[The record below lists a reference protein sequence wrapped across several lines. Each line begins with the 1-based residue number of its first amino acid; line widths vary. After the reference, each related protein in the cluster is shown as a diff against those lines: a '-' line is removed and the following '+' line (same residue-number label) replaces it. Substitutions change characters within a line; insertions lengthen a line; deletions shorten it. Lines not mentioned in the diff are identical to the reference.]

1 MGKTA
6 AHWAVIRNS
15 SKVIDLLIDQKT
27 DLSVGDFTGKTPLSY
42 AILQED
48 DAMVKVRALDRVS
61 AGQKSAALERSSDRL
76 PGVLQQHV
84 HPQNRQILPRSETG
98 SSRSGL
104 C

>member
-15 SKVIDLLIDQKT
+15 TKIVDLLIEQKT

-48 DAMVKVRALDRVS
+48 DAMVKVRPADRVS
-61 AGQKSAALERSSDRL
+61 AGQESTSLERQSHRL
-76 PGVLQQHV
+76 LGVLEQHV
-84 HPQNRQILPRSETG
+84 HPQNRAFLPRRNWG
-98 SSRSGL
+98 SP
-104 C
+104 